1 MDRTG
6 QTTRPRPAQRGLTIR
21 DVVGRAVD
29 HAGGQAPLARQL
41 NLKAGTSVLNYLRGI
56 AVPQLDRL
64 PALAAIAGLTL
75 AEVQAAWWR
84 DKQAQGRRQW
94 WPGNEP
100 PSPTSPAAAA
110 PTGSTPPPDS
120 PPPRRR
126 RRSTAL
132 VIAGL
137 SLTALAGAPGQRPIT
152 GAVQVR
158 EMTSEE
164 TSSVKSRTRRA
175 A

>member
-6 QTTRPRPAQRGLTIR
+6 PTTRPRPAQRGLTIR

-84 DKQAQGRRQW
+84 DKQAQGRRHW
-94 WPGNEP
+94 WPENEP
-100 PSPTSPAAAA
+100 PPPPSPAAAA
-110 PTGSTPPPDS
+110 PSGSTS
-120 PPPRRR
+120 PSEPTPPRRR
-126 RRSTAL
+126 RRATAL

-137 SLTALAGAPGQRPIT
+137 SLSALAGAPGPRPIT
-152 GAVQVR
+152 GAGQMR
-158 EMTSEE
+158 EIATDSM
-164 TSSVKSRTRRA
+164 SSVQLRRRRVA
-175 A
+175 

>member
-41 NLKAGTSVLNYLRGI
+41 NLKAGTSVLNYLRGL

-84 DKQAQGRRQW
+84 DKQAQGRRHW

-100 PSPTSPAAAA
+100 PPPPSPAAAA
-110 PTGSTPPPDS
+110 PSASTPPSEPT
-120 PPPRRR
+120 PPRRR
-126 RRSTAL
+126 RRASAL
-132 VIAGL
+132 MIAGL
-137 SLTALAGAPGQRPIT
+137 SLTALAGAPGPRPIT
-152 GAVQVR
+152 AAAHVR
-158 EMTSEE
+158 EIAADS
-164 TSSVKSRTRRA
+164 TSSVELRRRRVA
-175 A
+175 